1 MGRINKTWI
10 NISCCKEGKVIYK
23 AGEGSMKFS
32 DSGSNLG
39 ELLYGTIAGRVLAD
53 GLM

>member
-1 MGRINKTWI
+1 M
-10 NISCCKEGKVIYK
+10 IYK
-23 AGEGSMKFS
+23 TGDGSMKFS

-39 ELLYGTIAGRVLAD
+39 ELLYGTMAGRVLAD